1 MRGNKKSRRF
11 THFLIRNNMQLRMLV
26 INLIYMMC
34 STLVTIAVILF
45 PIIALM
51 QQSPFMEVQYHASR
65 FFLVI
70 AERVPLVMVVFCILF
85 FIYHIVMT
93 RKVCG
98 PLENFSTTFHRLMQ
112 GDLTRKVHLRK
123 SDYLKQ
129 EASDL
134 NGMIDA
140 LADALI
146 RIKDKNDALRRL
158 LTQISVKTADSAER
172 QSSEVALQA
181 ALQQTEHINRL
192 VAKFKIDRTA
202 DGDPSGK

>member
-1 MRGNKKSRRF
+1 
-11 THFLIRNNMQLRMLV
+11 MQLRMLV

-129 EASDL
+129 EAKDI
-134 NGMIDA
+134 NEMIDA
-140 LADALI
+140 LAHALTLI
-146 RIKDKNDALRRL
+146 REENDALRRVL
-158 LTQISVKTADSAER
+158 KHISLKTADGEER
-172 QSSEVALQA
+172 QSSEQALQA
-181 ALQQTEHINRL
+181 ALQQSEKINHL
-192 VAKFKIDRTA
+192 VAQFKIDRTA